1 MSAFD
6 EFDVCRN
13 ILESLL
19 TGVCVVD
26 MQKRIVFWSSGA
38 ERITGRLRHEVI
50 WPLLCTRSAAALPAV
65 RLRVL

>member
-13 ILESLL
+13 ILESLR

-26 MQKRIVFWSSGA
+26 LQKKIVFWSDAPSASPGA
-38 ERITGRLRHEVI
+38 CATK
-50 WPLLCTRSAAALPAV
+50 
-65 RLRVL
+65 